1 MNKPANLDFY
11 SSDFSPTV
19 YGSKQEYIENNPI
32 HSSLTDEDYKKIA
45 DFMLEFHEDN
55 QAFEVEVDKTH
66 LDAIEHVYGKPLH
79 FDSLNLSLKHIN
91 DPFDTVVLT
100 FSP

>member
-55 QAFEVEVDKTH
+55 QSSRIPCGIVGLITS
-66 LDAIEHVYGKPLH
+66 PL
-79 FDSLNLSLKHIN
+79 
-91 DPFDTVVLT
+91 PFL
-100 FSP
+100 